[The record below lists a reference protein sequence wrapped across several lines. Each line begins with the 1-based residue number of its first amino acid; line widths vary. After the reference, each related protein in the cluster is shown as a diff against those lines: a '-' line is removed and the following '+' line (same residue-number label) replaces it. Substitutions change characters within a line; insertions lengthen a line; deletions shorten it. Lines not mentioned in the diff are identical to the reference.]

1 MNRISLLAVKLLV
14 GCQTYDLLPVA
25 PEVIVVSPKDIVVEA
40 TLKPNLMLAVDR
52 SGSMGRTTSNDAT
65 CRDCGSGICPASCPT
80 RMSDL
85 RQAVTTFTQLASSR
99 VRLGLTVFPEETS
112 EIGAEASCRA
122 PTAVRVPLPAPS
134 RDDDDVASQ
143 ANLTAATQ
151 VTAEVQRLTPGGG
164 TPTGA
169 TLAFLATQT
178 SLTDRRDFRHDY
190 VVLLTDGLPN
200 CNASN
205 PNDYETNALA
215 CRCQSG
221 SGDCSGLEIRRR
233 GCLDADAT
241 VAQVEALERLG
252 VKTIVVGFGADTN
265 QADAQ
270 AVLSRMAA
278 AGGFGPALQAS
289 NRAELEATLN
299 RILMGLGRQCAF
311 DLPAPPISSATV
323 SVRVNGAVVPQ
334 SASTWTV
341 SGRLLTLSSAFC
353 SANLGATLSVQVAS
367 SP

>member
-1 MNRISLLAVKLLV
+1 M
-14 GCQTYDLLPVA
+14 PVT
-25 PEVIVVSPKDIVVEA
+25 PEVIVVVPREFPLEA
-40 TLKPNLMLAVDR
+40 TLRPNLMLTVDR
-52 SGSMGRTTSNDAT
+52 SGSMGRTTSTDAA
-65 CRDCGSGICPASCPT
+65 CRNCGSSSCPASCPT

-85 RQAVTTFTQLASSR
+85 RQAVTTFTQLASSQ
-99 VRLGLTVFPEETS
+99 VRLGLTVFPEETTDL
-112 EIGAEASCRA
+112 GAEASCRS
-122 PTAVRVPLPAPS
+122 PSSVRVPLPAPS
-134 RDDDDVASQ
+134 RDDDDAASQ
-143 ANLTAATQ
+143 ANLAAATR
-151 VTAEVQRLTPGGG
+151 VNAEVQRLTPGGG

-169 TLAFLATQT
+169 TLAFLATQA
-178 SLTDRRDFRHDY
+178 SLTDPRDFRPDY

-241 VAQVEALERLG
+241 VAQVEALGRLG

-270 AVLSRMAA
+270 AVLTRMAT

-289 NRAELEATLN
+289 NRAELEAVLN
-299 RILMGLGRQCAF
+299 RILADVRRQCEF
-311 DLPAPPISSATV
+311 DLPATPISDATV
-323 SVRVNGAVVPQ
+323 SLTLNGTVVPR
-334 SASTWTV
+334 SEATWTV
-341 SGRLLTLSSAFC
+341 SGRRLTLNRAFC
-353 SANLGATLSVQVAS
+353 DANLGGTLSVQVAS